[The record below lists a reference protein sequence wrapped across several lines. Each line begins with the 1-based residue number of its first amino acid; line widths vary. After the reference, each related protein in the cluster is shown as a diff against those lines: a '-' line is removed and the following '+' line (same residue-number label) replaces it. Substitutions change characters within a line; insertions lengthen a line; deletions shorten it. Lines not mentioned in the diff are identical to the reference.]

1 MNSYQTRIVIDE
13 KVLKEFRTF
22 LQMRGLLMGHYIGQ
36 AIVEKMERDYA
47 NSDGERPRRGA

>member
-22 LQMRGLLMGHYIGQ
+22 LKIRGLLMGHYIGQ